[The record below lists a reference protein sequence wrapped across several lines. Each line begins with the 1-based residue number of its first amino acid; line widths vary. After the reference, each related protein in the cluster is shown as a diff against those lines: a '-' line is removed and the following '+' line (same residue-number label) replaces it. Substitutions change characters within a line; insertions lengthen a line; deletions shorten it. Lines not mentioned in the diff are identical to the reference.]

1 MNSLSRVHS
10 PSKRAS
16 IQTMSR
22 GAVLL
27 YDTVSE
33 KVGHIMCMMGGTS
46 GTRNQH
52 HGKNPAP
59 GSYEPHAAATR
70 DRERFGTARGR
81 IVYRPRRGESTRRA
95 GPGTPPCEQFDKNR
109 MIKVTHYD
117 ALSTMAF
124 SLSLCTTMSLVRS
137 VHLPRIRRHGQRSF
151 YYARRGRAV
160 RVRVGRYTRPAPLT
174 LF

>member
-33 KVGHIMCMMGGTS
+33 KVGHIMCMMGGIS

-59 GSYEPHAAATR
+59 GSAYELHTPR
-70 DRERFGTARGR
+70 RRGRFGTARGR

-95 GPGTPPCEQFDKNR
+95 GPGTPPCEQLDKNR
-109 MIKVTHYD
+109 ITRLRTMTHYG
-117 ALSTMAF
+117 LL
-124 SLSLCTTMSLVRS
+124 SLSMYNEPIGSSTW
-137 VHLPRIRRHGQRSF
+137 RIRRHGQRSF

-160 RVRVGRYTRPAPLT
+160 RVRVGQE
-174 LF
+174 